1 MPSGGRWM
9 IEIVFYGRGGQ
20 GAVTAAQVLATAA
33 FREGKF
39 AQAFPSFG
47 PERRGAPVTAYARI
61 DQNRIADRSQISKAD
76 YVIVLDP
83 NVIKTANPLNS
94 VKAGGAAILNVD
106 RTAEDIIGEL
116 AINDFRLFCVNAT
129 TISEEVYGRKS
140 IPITNIA
147 MLGAFSYVS
156 QAVQMKNV
164 LLAVDNFFSGDRAV
178 EAKKTA
184 QMAYERMAGA

>member
-1 MPSGGRWM
+1 M

-94 VKAGGAAILNVD
+94 VKAGGFAILNVD

-116 AINDFRLFCVNAT
+116 AVNDFRLFCVNAT
-129 TISEEVYGRKS
+129 MISEEVYGRKS

-156 QAVQMKNV
+156 QAVQMKNILV
-164 LLAVDNFFSGDRAV
+164 AVDNFFSGDRAA
-178 EAKKTA
+178 EAKRTA